1 MHICLVGIFLVAC
14 VTYSFHVID
23 PDLQSPPFE
32 KTLVFNLQSGNCYVT
47 PNRQSGLTHVKPTTH
62 VASDDFSVRRSVTN
76 RIDTLPKKMKRPATE
91 EAINFKRVFKTWK
104 NPTFQ
109 IQQEVRFVH
118 FLV

>member
-1 MHICLVGIFLVAC
+1 MEGIFIVAC

-23 PDLQSPPFE
+23 PDLPSPLFE
-32 KTLVFNLQSGNCYVT
+32 KSLVFNLQSGNCYVT
-47 PNRQSGLTHVKPTTH
+47 PNRQSSLTHVKPTTN
-62 VASDDFSVRRSVTN
+62 VASDDFPVRRSVTKQ
-76 RIDTLPKKMKRPATE
+76 RDTLPGKVKRPATD
-91 EAINFKRVFKTWK
+91 EALNFERIFKTWK